1 MVITASSYSIMLC
14 LLEIFIANII
24 FAEQEFSMNTESTVN
39 QRGETADEQPKEYMR
54 KLIVTEF
61 LTLDGV
67 YEESTP
73 WRKDYSPD
81 DGQFKYDELFESD
94 ALLLGRVTY
103 EGFVKYWSTA
113 TGAFAERMNSL
124 PKFVA
129 TTTLKSLEWNNAIAL
144 EGDGVAAV
152 QALKRQ
158 QGGNILVYGSGT
170 FAQTLLRH
178 GLVDELR
185 LMIFPLVLGSGKRL
199 FSGEERLPLKLTA
212 SRDFGAGVM
221 LLTYEPTT
229 IT

>member
-1 MVITASSYSIMLC
+1 
-14 LLEIFIANII
+14 
-24 FAEQEFSMNTESTVN
+24 
-39 QRGETADEQPKEYMR
+39 MR

-73 WRKDYSPD
+73 WHRDYSPD

-103 EGFVKYWSTA
+103 EGFAKYWPSA
-113 TGAFAERMNSL
+113 TGAFGDRMNSL

-129 TTTLKSLEWNNAIAL
+129 TTTRKSLEWNATAL
-144 EGDGVAAV
+144 KGDVVAAV
-152 QALKRQ
+152 ETLKRQ
-158 QGGNILVYGSGT
+158 EGRNLLVYGSGT

-185 LMIFPLVLGSGKRL
+185 LMVYPLVLGNGKRL
-199 FSGEERLPLKLTA
+199 FSGGDRLSLKLAA
-212 SRDFGAGVM
+212 SRDLGAGVM

-229 IT
+229 GTSFEPSPGPS